1 VIILPGSVRPKTL
14 DHVAY
19 WLGDRDRVA
28 DFLTTRLGMHVI
40 ERTDAFTLVGSDA
53 RKGKLTLFAAEGPR
67 ERGALEHVA
76 LRVNDLDAALQ
87 ELPEDLA
94 VDRQNGTAL
103 FDLGD
108 GIQLGLVEA
117 ETETDYD
124 LDHVALFSRDPQATA
139 DLYRDYGFAAADPGP
154 TGAPR
159 VEVSGAFVEFRQ
171 GEPGDPEKPLLNHL
185 AVLVDSAEEHQ
196 AEAEERQIE
205 VQDFVDAPNTLAV
218 FVWLPE
224 RVRLEYVEHKPSFA
238 LK

>member
-108 GIQLGLVEA
+108 GIRLGLVEA

-124 LDHVALFSRDPQATA
+124 LDHVALFSRDPQPTA
-139 DLYRDYGFAAADPGP
+139 DRYRDYGFAAADPGP

-159 VEVSGAFVEFRQ
+159 VEVSGAFVEFHQ

>member
-108 GIQLGLVEA
+108 GIRLGLVEA

-124 LDHVALFSRDPQATA
+124 LDHVALFSRDPQPTA
-139 DLYRDYGFAAADPGP
+139 DRYRDYGFAAADPGP

>member
-108 GIQLGLVEA
+108 GIRLGLVEA

-124 LDHVALFSRDPQATA
+124 LDHVALFPRDPQPTA
-139 DLYRDYGFAAADPGP
+139 DRYRDYGFAAADPGP

>member
-108 GIQLGLVEA
+108 GIRLGLVEA

-139 DLYRDYGFAAADPGP
+139 DRYRDYGFAAADPGP